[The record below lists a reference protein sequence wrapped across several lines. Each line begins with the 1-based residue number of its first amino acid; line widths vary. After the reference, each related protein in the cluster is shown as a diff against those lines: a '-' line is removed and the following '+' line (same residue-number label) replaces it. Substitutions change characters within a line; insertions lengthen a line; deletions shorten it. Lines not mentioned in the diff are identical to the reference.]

1 MTSPHPYSVK
11 EMISDFFTAD
21 VVRNGWRKLDVEAVA
36 TCVYEL
42 LHLQVAEIIAHDKRH
57 GSVFSFEFFGDA
69 PKCII
74 RQIHR
79 MDFNLPLGL
88 CKQIEN

>member
-1 MTSPHPYSVK
+1 
-11 EMISDFFTAD
+11 MISDFFTAD
-21 VVRNGWRKLDVEAVA
+21 VVRNSWRKLDVEAVA

-42 LHLQVAEIIAHDKRH
+42 LHLQVAEIVANDKRH
-57 GSVFSFEFFGDA
+57 CSFLSFEFFGDA
-69 PKCII
+69 PKCIV

-79 MDFNLPLGL
+79 MDFNLPFCL

>member
-1 MTSPHPYSVK
+1 
-11 EMISDFFTAD
+11 MISDFFMAD
-21 VVRNGWRKLDVEAVA
+21 AVRNGWRKLDVEVVA
-36 TCVYEL
+36 TCVNEL
-42 LHLQVAEIIAHDKRH
+42 LHLQVAQIITHDKRH

-69 PKCII
+69 PQGIV

-88 CKQIEN
+88 CKQIED